1 MFRGG
6 DDGFG
11 GYEGGGFDTS
21 GFGTGETPQAD
32 KKGPKRTDHLVPV
45 TVRQVLDSPDTG
57 LKIGQSDMEAQML
70 KLVGIVKKINRSSVK
85 IIYTLEDNTGSIEGI
100 HWLEAETDENF
111 VVPVVENTYVSMI
124 GAVRNAN
131 AQFTQKHIMV
141 FKIQPITDLNAVTQ
155 HVLSIIHLTLKSEDL
170 TQQTPVPAA
179 KQEMSTT
186 YGGMDTSMGGGSDY
200 AAGFNLNP
208 QQQRVLKAVAQN
220 CQSELGA
227 SVETIVSSLTVK
239 MPMKEVEKILEFL
252 ASEGHVYSTSDERH
266 YKATDSFN

>member
-1 MFRGG
+1 MAAN
-6 DDGFG
+6 
-11 GYEGGGFDTS
+11 S
-21 GFGTGETPQAD
+21 
-32 KKGPKRTDHLVPV
+32 GPKRTDHLVPV

-85 IIYTLEDNTGSIEGI
+85 IIYTVEDNTGSIDGI

-111 VVPVVENTYVSMI
+111 VVPVVENTYVTMI
-124 GAVRNAN
+124 GAIRSAN

-155 HVLSIIHLTLKSEDL
+155 HTLSIMHIMLKSEDL
-170 TQQTPVPAA
+170 TQQTPILAG
-179 KQEMSTT
+179 KQEMSST
-186 YGGMDTSMGGGSDY
+186 YGGMDSSMGGGNDY

-208 QQQRVLKAVAQN
+208 QQQRVLKAVSQN

-227 SVETIVSSLTVK
+227 SIDTIVSSLTVK

-252 ASEGHVYSTSDERH
+252 ASEGHVYSTSDDKH